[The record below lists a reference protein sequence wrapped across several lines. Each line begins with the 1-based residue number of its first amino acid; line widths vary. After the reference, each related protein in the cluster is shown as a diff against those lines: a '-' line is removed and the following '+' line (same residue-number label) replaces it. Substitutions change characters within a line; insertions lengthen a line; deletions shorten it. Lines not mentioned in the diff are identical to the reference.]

1 MSFRLT
7 KSVELHSSYVVLH
20 RLANRILL
28 LGLKII
34 THFPPDAWATDLSFQ
49 ETTIAFPG
57 RIIFSYDSFF
67 EDQVLALS
75 PPPPLTLAGLIS
87 IISVPLSMLL
97 INIC

>member
-75 PPPPLTLAGLIS
+75 PPAAPHTGRLNKHNFCA
-87 IISVPLSMLL
+87 IIHVT
-97 INIC
+97 N